1 MTITYTATPGSSGIP
16 DIHQLGLARIQV
28 FEARPGDGDRTDMYL
43 FQFAGVCV
51 HIRQRGAGSG
61 SADADTFV
69 HVEDD
74 DIPADALPLV
84 VSVNNGPETPY
95 G

>member
-1 MTITYTATPGSSGIP
+1 
-16 DIHQLGLARIQV
+16 
-28 FEARPGDGDRTDMYL
+28 MYL
-43 FQFAGVCV
+43 FEFAGVCV
-51 HIRQRGAGSG
+51 HIRQRGADSG
-61 SADADTFV
+61 GADTFV

-84 VSVNNGPETPY
+84 VSVNNGPEIHC

>member
-1 MTITYTATPGSSGIP
+1 MTITYTLTPGSPGIP
-16 DIHQLGLARIQV
+16 DIHQLGLARIQI
-28 FEARPGDGDRTDMYL
+28 FDASPEDGDRTDMYL
-43 FQFAGVCV
+43 FEVAGVCV
-51 HIRQRGAGSG
+51 HIRQRGGDSG
-61 SADADTFV
+61 GADTFV

-84 VSVNNGPETPY
+84 VSVNNGPEIHY